1 MRTFPVM
8 LRKTEDVLNFVNIVS
23 AYDYDVDL
31 KRGSV
36 IIDAKSLM
44 GTIYMTGKKTLELVV
59 HSTECDSLVQRLAE
73 YICA

>member
-31 KRGSV
+31 KSGSV

-44 GTIYMTGKKTLELVV
+44 
-59 HSTECDSLVQRLAE
+59 
-73 YICA
+73 